1 MGFASTGAADEDS
14 VALGIQEG
22 AGGEFANQPLIDG
35 RVGEGERIQ
44 IFENREL
51 GAGDAIADRAGLTM
65 GAFGPDQAGDKRI
78 NLVTPGKTL
87 AGNFIEV
94 CAHAVELELSL
105 IHIS

>member
-1 MGFASTGAADEDS
+1 MGFACAGAADEDG
-14 VALGIQEG
+14 VALGVQEG
-22 AGGEFANQPLIDG
+22 AGGELANQPLIDG
-35 RVGEGERIQ
+35 CDVEGERIE
-44 IFENREL
+44 IYENLEL
-51 GAGDAIADRAGLTM
+51 SAGDAISDRAGLTM